1 MEGGIGDVHRLLVKV
16 AGRCRRN
23 FLSLFFGGRLTKD
36 NISEAPHGKS
46 GSPTQIC
53 SDLFRIRNDQAF
65 TGGAAGAAA
74 PVPSGVHVSET
85 KTSSLQETRATMPK
99 SARAISNAATMPTV
113 IAT

>member
-16 AGRCRRN
+16 AGRRRQN
-23 FLSLFFGGRLTKD
+23 FLSLPFGGRLTKG
-36 NISEAPHGKS
+36 NISEASHGKS
-46 GSPTQIC
+46 GSLTQIY
-53 SDLFRIRNDQAF
+53 SNLFRVRNDHAF
-65 TGGAAGAAA
+65 AGAGVAAA